1 MPIKDILSCHSQSTC
16 IAYNLCIWMQASI
29 GHMGCIG
36 TLLLW
41 CIGTV
46 SKTMEISKSTLQCY
60 VANAKKKGL
69 DDMNFKPNYKSNLV
83 FDEIEEGQL
92 QVYLLTAS
100 KHHDGLTTTETRKL
114 AVLSFSF
121 LGSDW
126 FYGTSSMP
134 FCQQQVWAE
143 LPVSTRKKVG
153 DFLTIW
159 KTSWFVINLKPSQ
172 FITRMSIGL
181 QRNCWNRS
189 EASGTGYV
197 RRMWNTC

>member
-1 MPIKDILSCHSQSTC
+1 MLFSSSLTKYLGLRFASIGARIHKKTLLSISAGKLCPSKTYIHA
-16 IAYNLCIWMQASI
+16 IASPHALHIIWMQASI

-46 SKTMEISKSTLQCY
+46 SKTVEISKSTLQCY

-83 FDEIEEGQL
+83 FDEIEEWQL

-126 FYGTSSMP
+126 FYGMSSMP
-134 FCQQQVWAE
+134 FCQE
-143 LPVSTRKKVG
+143 TRSNK
-153 DFLTIW
+153 
-159 KTSWFVINLKPSQ
+159 SEQSYQ
-172 FITRMSIGL
+172 F
-181 QRNCWNRS
+181 QPEKFW
-189 EASGTGYV
+189 
-197 RRMWNTC
+197 